1 MFPRSRHEAHLSA
14 QQPTQGPQA
23 RLPGAHEHSSWP
35 GHLEVA
41 SGQGSSPPQRLIG
54 RIQSRSAFQ
63 RLRREGV
70 HVRSGLLSCT
80 MFVDSSLPSPQV
92 GYALG
97 RSYGSA
103 PRRNRLRRQ
112 LRVLVK
118 EREGAF
124 VPGVYVFGAS
134 PKAKELSFDQL
145 ADHLDRLLARIS
157 AKVAP

>member
-1 MFPRSRHEAHLSA
+1 
-14 QQPTQGPQA
+14 
-23 RLPGAHEHSSWP
+23 
-35 GHLEVA
+35 
-41 SGQGSSPPQRLIG
+41 
-54 RIQSRSAFQ
+54 
-63 RLRREGV
+63 
-70 HVRSGLLSCT
+70 